1 MNDDIK
7 QYYTLDDIGFIGMQ
21 HKNQSPASKRYHD
34 RKTAKIV
41 KAIKEGTFVEPSRR
55 RKKSDK

>member
-1 MNDDIK
+1 MSDINK
-7 QYYTLDDIGFIGMQ
+7 YYALDDIGFIGVQ
-21 HKNQSPASKRYHD
+21 EYKSPASKKYHD

-55 RKKSDK
+55 RKKSAE

>member
-7 QYYTLDDIGFIGMQ
+7 TYYTLDDIGFIGMQ
-21 HKNQSPASKRYHD
+21 NKSQSPASRKYHA
-34 RKTAKIV
+34 RKTAKIF
-41 KAIKEGTFVEPSRR
+41 KAIKEGTFVEPSQR